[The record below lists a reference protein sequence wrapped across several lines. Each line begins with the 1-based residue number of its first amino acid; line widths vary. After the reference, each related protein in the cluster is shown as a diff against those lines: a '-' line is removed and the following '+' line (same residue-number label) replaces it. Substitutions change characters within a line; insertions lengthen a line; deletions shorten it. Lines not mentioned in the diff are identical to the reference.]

1 MQVFVET
8 HIPRGSADGMQRLV
22 DSVGNVIAVFD
33 DDVTEEVAE
42 SIAECVNRGNAGP
55 IPVDAR
61 MKGQPRQT
69 VRVFMEGGVIHD
81 MHVPRGITV
90 FVRDCDVEGVEPER
104 IQRDENGH
112 EFVES
117 VWESDT

>member
-22 DSVGNVIAVFD
+22 DSEGNVIAIFD
-33 DDVTEEVAE
+33 DDMTEEVAE
-42 SIAECVNRGNAGP
+42 YIAECVNRGDAGP

-61 MKGQPRQT
+61 RKGQPMQT

-90 FVRDCDVEGVEPER
+90 VVRDCDVEGVDLDR
-104 IQRDENGH
+104 IQRDEKGE
-112 EFVES
+112 EFVETI
-117 VWESDT
+117 WESDT